1 MGDLEAD
8 FLTFPPKL
16 LAIYIYNMYLCS
28 ILTLIY
34 TTMAIIKNFWLK
46 GSKKRLGGAV
56 LYNAMGQTRAREVA
70 SEVSN
75 PRTEAQMS
83 QRIKWSNLVNFY
95 RANASWMKYAFET
108 KKTNQSEYNRFMSL
122 NVSNSRIALTKQ
134 AAASGAA
141 VADAYIL
148 TQGSLPSIEWST
160 SGTSYVS
167 NIFTDGLDGI
177 TETTTVAAFA
187 SALINNNPAIQ
198 EGDQLS
204 FIRVSQMV
212 NSTSGYPYIIVRK
225 YEVILDP
232 KNSAYL
238 NSYIPVEFLNSDN
251 VGDNYTLNVLGSGRK
266 GGFCMILS
274 RTVGGRTYVSSQN
287 LVIVNN
293 ADTIGEWSGAEA
305 NANAIASYGES
316 SEAFLSSVSANT
328 ANNSP
333 VGNSILSAV
342 LDSRSYTP
350 GQKVPTMD
358 ELASTGLSLSFSQ
371 DLTDKDELEQIS
383 ILTTNQVTVQAT
395 GLSIGSGTAI
405 GQIPEA
411 TEQTKEAHP
420 LLITAVVN
428 GVSYSIK
435 FASSNV
441 YTIEGLE

>member
-1 MGDLEAD
+1 MGNLEAD

-16 LAIYIYNMYLCS
+16 LAIYIYNVYICS

-34 TTMAIIKNFWLK
+34 TTMAIVKNFWLK

-56 LYNAMGQTRAREVA
+56 LYQAMGQTRARELA

-83 QRIKWSNLVNFY
+83 QRVKWSNLVNFY
-95 RANASWMKYAFET
+95 RANASWMKYAYES
-108 KKTNQSEYNRFMSL
+108 KNANQSEYNKFVSI
-122 NVSNSRIALTKQ
+122 NVSSSRIALTKQ
-134 AAASGAA
+134 AASAGAA
-141 VADAYIL
+141 VAYPYIL

-167 NIFTDGLDGI
+167 NIYTDGLNGI
-177 TETTTVAAFA
+177 TTTTTVAAFA
-187 SALINNNPAIQ
+187 SALVNNNPAIQ

-212 NSTSGYPYIIVRK
+212 NSTTGYPYIIVRK

-232 KNSAYL
+232 RNSAYL
-238 NSYIPVEFLNSDN
+238 NNYIPVEFLDSDN
-251 VGDNYTLNVLGSGRK
+251 IGDNYTLNVLGSGRK

-274 RTVGGRTYVSSQN
+274 RTVGGRTYVSSQS

-293 ADTIGEWSGAEA
+293 ADTIGEWSSAQA
-305 NANAIASYGES
+305 IANAIASYGES

-333 VGNSILSAV
+333 VGNSILSAI

-350 GQKVPTMD
+350 GQTVPTMD

-371 DLTDKDELEQIS
+371 DLTDEDELEEIS
-383 ILTTNQVTVQAT
+383 ILTTNAMTVQAT
-395 GLSIGSGTAI
+395 GLSI
-405 GQIPEA
+405 Q
-411 TEQTKEAHP
+411 
-420 LLITAVVN
+420 ITAVVN
-428 GVSYSIK
+428 GVSYSIR
-435 FASSNV
+435 FASLNV
-441 YTIEGLE
+441 YTQEGLE